1 MRRTMLKGLSVILLA
16 GVSAGFIVG
25 FVSEPERAA
34 AAATPAAKLTN
45 AQNNAAINKALLIGT
60 AATCTQTRPYHEQSC
75 LRDNRRT
82 GGGAPTAR
90 VISSARVISL
100 GYPASA
106 PVKTPLKAPV
116 SKIAKLAGGTR

>member
-1 MRRTMLKGLSVILLA
+1 MRRTMLKELSAILLA

-45 AQNNAAINKALLIGT
+45 AQNNAAINKAQLI
-60 AATCTQTRPYHEQSC
+60 AAATTCTQTWQSC

-100 GYPASA
+100 SYPASA
-106 PVKTPLKAPV
+106 QVKTPVKAPV
-116 SKIAKLAGGTR
+116 SKTAKLAGGTR

>member
-45 AQNNAAINKALLIGT
+45 AQNNAAINKVLLIGT
-60 AATCTQTRPYHEQSC
+60 GATCTQTWPYYEQ

-100 GYPASA
+100 GYSASA